1 MSSSQAASRAV
12 APGRAV
18 HAVWGSELSPF
29 ALKLRALLDYAGIPY
44 RWLPAEGG
52 RMENLRAARRVALA
66 KRRCT
71 AIRYPAMSE
80 LDEYPLVPFL
90 IEEGGDVYYDS
101 SALAH
106 WIDDRHA
113 SASGPLFPEEP
124 AQAFLARLIDEAFD
138 EFGLY
143 MVHHN
148 RWVPS
153 AATND
158 AGERLAGEFSKML
171 LPGMRGL
178 FALRFSRR
186 QTRRLPY
193 LFSVAPPGLAAV
205 RPGVPPPPAPN
216 GFPETHR
223 LLEEAWEAY
232 LDGMETV
239 LADQPYLL
247 GERFTVADASA
258 YGQLGMNLR
267 DASTA
272 ERMRDRA
279 PLTHAWLC
287 AIRDARHAGSSGSLH
302 LEGRLSRLVEIILR
316 SFVPLMRQN
325 QQAYREARQRGETLF
340 NERAFDAG
348 RALYDGTLLGKP
360 FRSVVKSFQVQVW
373 GELQAAW
380 DALSS
385 EERDQLAP
393 FIVDGAA
400 FG

>member
-1 MSSSQAASRAV
+1 MDSSQAASRAA
-12 APGRAV
+12 APRRAV
-18 HAVWGSELSPF
+18 HAIWGSELSPF

-52 RMENLRAARRVALA
+52 RLENLRALRRVSRA
-66 KRRCT
+66 KQMRT

-90 IEEGGDVYYDS
+90 VEKGGDVYYDS

-106 WIDDRHA
+106 WIDDRHPP
-113 SASGPLFPEEP
+113 ASGPLFPEEP
-124 AQAFLARLIDEAFD
+124 AQAFLAQLIDEAFD

-158 AGERLAGEFSKML
+158 AGERLAREFSKLL
-171 LPGMRGL
+171 LPGMRGR
-178 FALRFSRR
+178 FARRFSRR

-193 LFSVAPPGLAAV
+193 LFSVAPPGLVAV
-205 RPGVPPPPAPN
+205 RPGVPAPPAPE

-223 LLEEAWEAY
+223 LLEETWQAY
-232 LDGMETV
+232 LDGMEAV

-267 DASTA
+267 DASSA

-279 PLTHAWLC
+279 PLTHSWLC
-287 AIRDARHAGSSGSLH
+287 AIRDAKHARSSGALH
-302 LEGRLSRLVEIILR
+302 LEGRLQGLVEIILS

-325 QQAYREARQRGETLF
+325 EQAYQQARQRGETLF
-340 NERAFDAG
+340 NEPAFDAG

-373 GELQAAW
+373 SEIRAAW
-380 DALSS
+380 DSLSR

-393 FIVDGAA
+393 FVGDGAA

>member
-1 MSSSQAASRAV
+1 MAPSQAASRAA

-18 HAVWGSELSPF
+18 HAIWGSELSPF

-52 RMENLRAARRVALA
+52 RLENLRALRRVARA
-66 KRRCT
+66 KRTRT

-101 SALAH
+101 SALAR
-106 WIDDRHA
+106 WIDERHPP
-113 SASGPLFPEEP
+113 ASGPLFPEEP
-124 AQAFLARLIDEAFD
+124 AQAFLAQLIDEAFD

-158 AGERLAGEFSKML
+158 AGERLAREFSRVL
-171 LPGMRGL
+171 LPGMGGR
-178 FALRFSRR
+178 FARRFSRR

-193 LFSVAPPGLAAV
+193 LFSVAPPELAAV
-205 RPGVPPPPAPN
+205 RPGVPAPPALE
-216 GFPETHR
+216 GFPETQR

-232 LDGMETV
+232 LDGMEAV
-239 LADQPYLL
+239 LGDQPYLL

-258 YGQLGMNLR
+258 YGQLGMNLS
-267 DASTA
+267 DPSAA
-272 ERMRDRA
+272 DRMRDRA
-279 PLTHAWLC
+279 PLTHSWLC

-302 LEGRLSRLVEIILR
+302 LEGRLHGLVEIILR

-340 NERAFDAG
+340 NESAFDAG

-373 GELQAAW
+373 SEIRAAW

-393 FIVDGAA
+393 LIGDGAA

>member
-1 MSSSQAASRAV
+1 MAPSQAASRAA

-18 HAVWGSELSPF
+18 HAIWGSELSPF

-52 RMENLRAARRVALA
+52 RLENLRALRRVARA
-66 KRRCT
+66 KRSRT

-101 SALAH
+101 SALAR
-106 WIDDRHA
+106 WIDDRYPP
-113 SASGPLFPEEP
+113 ASGPLFPEEP

-143 MVHHN
+143 MVHQ
-148 RWVPS
+148 
-153 AATND
+153 
-158 AGERLAGEFSKML
+158 
-171 LPGMRGL
+171 
-178 FALRFSRR
+178 RR

-193 LFSVAPPGLAAV
+193 LFSVAPPELAAA
-205 RPGVPPPPAPN
+205 RPGVPAPPALE

-232 LDGMETV
+232 LDGMEAV

-258 YGQLGMNLR
+258 YGQLGMNLS
-267 DASTA
+267 DPTA
-272 ERMRDRA
+272 ADRMRDRA
-279 PLTHAWLC
+279 PLTHTWLC
-287 AIRDARHAGSSGSLH
+287 AIRDAKHAGSSGSLH
-302 LEGRLSRLVEIILR
+302 LEGRLQGLVEIILR

-340 NERAFDAG
+340 NEPAFDTG

-373 GELQAAW
+373 SEIQAAW

-385 EERDQLAP
+385 EERDKLAP
-393 FIVDGAA
+393 LIGDGVA